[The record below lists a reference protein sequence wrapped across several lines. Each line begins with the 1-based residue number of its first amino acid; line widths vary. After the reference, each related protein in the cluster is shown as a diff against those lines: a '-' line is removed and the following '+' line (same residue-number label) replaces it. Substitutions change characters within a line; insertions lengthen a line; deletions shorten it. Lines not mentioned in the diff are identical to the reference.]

1 MGWLWCSAGCS
12 NFFKEP
18 VGGRF
23 LYCFMNYMKG
33 YKFQLQ
39 KVLTCFVSDEN
50 HNKELHTYYSYL
62 CFVLS
67 PPPIWFLELWCF
79 IQNIPCC
86 LSPHCPGCPLLS
98 SIIGKHLSLLLP
110 MHLCPTISYFCYIQI
125 NDHHKYEGIFL
136 AGFTF
141 PFSRMYLLL
150 LLSSNQFL

>member
-12 NFFKEP
+12 NFFKEQA
-18 VGGRF
+18 GGRF

-39 KVLTCFVSDEN
+39 KDNLFCQWWESQ
-50 HNKELHTYYSYL
+50 ELHTYYSYL
-62 CFVLS
+62 YFVLY

-79 IQNIPCC
+79 FQNIPCC

-98 SIIGKHLSLLLP
+98 STIAKHLSFLLP
-110 MHLCPTISYFCYIQI
+110 MHLCPTISYFCHIQI
-125 NDHHKYEGIFL
+125 NDRHKYEWIFL

>member
-1 MGWLWCSAGCS
+1 MLGVVISLKSKWEGGFYIVSWIIWKVINS
-12 NFFKEP
+12 NCK
-18 VGGRF
+18 
-23 LYCFMNYMKG
+23 KT
-33 YKFQLQ
+33 
-39 KVLTCFVSDEN
+39 TCFVSDEN

-62 CFVLS
+62 YFVLY

-79 IQNIPCC
+79 FQNIPCC

-98 SIIGKHLSLLLP
+98 STIAKHLSFLLP
-110 MHLCPTISYFCYIQI
+110 MHLCPTISYFCHIQI
-125 NDHHKYEGIFL
+125 NDRHKYEWIFF